1 VHCIIAAL
9 HHSNEALK
17 MMNKI
22 EQLADNLKAESR
34 LMADRAVASLR
45 SAGLETAQMIT
56 RTKRPVHAVADTGLK
71 FNTLSHKS
79 IEKLVKQQIAVF
91 DDLIDGSA
99 RRLEMAARAKS
110 MKTLVEAQIAMLPK
124 SRDHA
129 LANAKKTAAIVRD
142 TGDAFSDLFKD
153 VVVDLSAA
161 RPGRKP
167 GRKKKAAGRPAARK
181 AVVRKP
187 RAKKAAARKPAVR
200 KAAPKAAPAP
210 AQAA

>member
-1 VHCIIAAL
+1 
-9 HHSNEALK
+9 

-22 EQLADNLKAESR
+22 EQFADNLKAESR

-45 SAGLETAQMIT
+45 SAGLETAQIIT

-71 FNTLSHKS
+71 LNALSQKS
-79 IEKLVKQQIAVF
+79 IEKLVKQQITVF

-99 RRLEMAARAKS
+99 RRIEMAARAKS

-129 LANAKKTAAIVRD
+129 LANAKKTAALVRD
-142 TGDAFSDLFKD
+142 TGDAFGDLFKD
-153 VVVDLSAA
+153 VVVDLSAT

-167 GRKKKAAGRPAARK
+167 ARKKKAVGRPAARK
-181 AVVRKP
+181 AAVVRKP
-187 RAKKAAARKPAVR
+187 RAKKAAAKKPVVR
-200 KAAPKAAPAP
+200 KAAPKAAPAT

>member
-1 VHCIIAAL
+1 
-9 HHSNEALK
+9 

-45 SAGLETAQMIT
+45 SAGLETAQIIT

-71 FNTLSHKS
+71 LNALSQKS

-99 RRLEMAARAKS
+99 RRIEMAARAKS
-110 MKTLVEAQIAMLPK
+110 MKTLVDAQIAMLPK

-129 LANAKKTAAIVRD
+129 LANAKKTAALVRD
-142 TGDAFSDLFKD
+142 TGDAFGDLFKD
-153 VVVDLSAA
+153 VVVDLSAT

-167 GRKKKAAGRPAARK
+167 ARKKKAVGRPAARK
-181 AVVRKP
+181 AAVVSKP
-187 RAKKAAARKPAVR
+187 RAKKAAAKKRVVR